1 MAAAAARACA
11 VARSDASSM
20 AACCPLTPAPMP
32 AAADEAEQAEVEAAA
47 EAEVEA
53 AAEAAVCLVAAGGAR
68 GGGVCLIPVIAEM
81 SMNCS
86 CCAGWPGGAKSACS
100 SFLAAWRFSCSAWM
114 AMAFSSFRFIWA
126 LVPCA
131 SRVCVSA
138 RSRSISCFICCGSAS
153 NFASFLWSRSFLI
166 FLASFFFSSL
176 RHWSTPLILSLSFPI
191 APRRSRCGA
200 ERAWR
205 RRGAGAAAGSGPA
218 DDRERSKRIQ

>member
-32 AAADEAEQAEVEAAA
+32 AAADEAEQ
-47 EAEVEA
+47 AEVEA

-191 APRRSRCGA
+191 AAPFSVRSGAWATTRCGA
-200 ERAWR
+200 
-205 RRGAGAAAGSGPA
+205 RRGAVQRTTRRTTQPH
-218 DDRERSKRIQ
+218 EETNE